1 MWRIASH
8 HPEHLMRRWLRT
20 SKVCFIHLGHTYI
33 LGIFELNNL
42 LWFPCSVWEG
52 PFFFSRY
59 LGMRNCGKCAAWK
72 RRPERPALLGRSLK
86 VLEQTTYISMHIL
99 LPFSSIFLLFAL
111 FFPERKKKGR
121 EGNGREGKG
130 REGKR
135 SEAKRSEAKRREEKR
150 REEKRRE
157 EKRREEKRRP

>member
-1 MWRIASH
+1 
-8 HPEHLMRRWLRT
+8 
-20 SKVCFIHLGHTYI
+20 
-33 LGIFELNNL
+33 
-42 LWFPCSVWEG
+42 
-52 PFFFSRY
+52 
-59 LGMRNCGKCAAWK
+59 MRNCGKCAAWK

-157 EKRREEKRRP
+157 EKRREEKRREDLRDTDQQ